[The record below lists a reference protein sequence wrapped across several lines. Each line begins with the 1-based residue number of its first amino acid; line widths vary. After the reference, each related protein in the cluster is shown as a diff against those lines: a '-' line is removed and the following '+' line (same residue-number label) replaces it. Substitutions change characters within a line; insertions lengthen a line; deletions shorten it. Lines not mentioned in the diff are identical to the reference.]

1 MFAYTLG
8 PPREPRLRRQ
18 PPTLTGGRHSHLGL
32 SGVPHLYSAPPPAA
46 LLLRRSH
53 PIKSLT
59 PVLSGPTEDF
69 EGFAEGTMMD
79 TQVPAVTF
87 SQAPFGGRPM
97 IDNYPFLYAY
107 VASSGVGVLTGSTE
121 GGYLYPTVAG
131 IVTTFDTPQAGVQA
145 YLSDTTPLGDYVVAA
160 YDSTNALLESLT
172 VYQAELNRTTPGW
185 YVGFSR
191 GSADITSVQF
201 GPSNYGTWG
210 DAFCIDDLTFSG
222 SIIPLPGTASMLA
235 VGLVGLMLGG
245 RRR

>member
-1 MFAYTLG
+1 M
-8 PPREPRLRRQ
+8 RRIQ
-18 PPTLTGGRHSHLGL
+18 WVLLAFLVVAVGA
-32 SGVPHLYSAPPPAA
+32 GVSWGA
-46 LLLRRSH
+46 

-69 EGFAEGTMMD
+69 EGFAEGTMLD
-79 TQVPAVTF
+79 TQVPGVTF
-87 SQAPFGGRPM
+87 SQAPLGGRPM
-97 IDNYPFLYAY
+97 IDNSPMLYGY
-107 VASSGVGVLTGSTE
+107 SASSGVGVVTGSTE
-121 GGYLYPTVAG
+121 GGYTYPTVAG
-131 IVTTFDTPQAGVQA
+131 IVTTFGTPQSAVQA
-145 YLSDTTPLGDYVVAA
+145 YLGDYAPLSDYVVAA
-160 YDSTNALLESLT
+160 YDSTNTLLESLI
-172 VYQAELNRTTPGW
+172 VYQAELNSTTPGW

-201 GPSNYGTWG
+201 GPSNYYTWG